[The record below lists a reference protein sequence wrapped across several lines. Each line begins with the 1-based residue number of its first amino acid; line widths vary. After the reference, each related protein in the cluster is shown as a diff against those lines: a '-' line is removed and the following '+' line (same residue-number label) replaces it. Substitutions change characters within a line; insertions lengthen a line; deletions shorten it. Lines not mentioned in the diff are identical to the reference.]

1 MSLFSAH
8 RTGGSSGSG
17 GGMSGGG
24 SGNGTNVFFGRVAGA
39 LPDALG
45 MAPIIGGG
53 GGGVGERRRE
63 QRLADARACCIGLET
78 LCCCQCLQ
86 CGACAAAVLYF
97 VDVLSSSG
105 GELLAPLF
113 AERKKTKTNRNN
125 NNSDFDF
132 SSLGHTEDDDDAS
145 RPEDRAVSDADNR
158 WPFSADYSHEPRDEN
173 RDAVRISDNAFAE
186 PHATSSPSP
195 YGQWTARQ

>member
-24 SGNGTNVFFGRVAGA
+24 SGTGTNVFFGRVAGA

-45 MAPIIGGG
+45 MAPIIGG

-97 VDVLSSSG
+97 VDHVLSSSG

-113 AERKKTKTNRNN
+113 AGREKTKTNRNN

-132 SSLGHTEDDDDAS
+132 SFGHTEDDAS
-145 RPEDRAVSDADNR
+145 QPDEGAVPGAGNR
-158 WPFSADYSHEPRDEN
+158 WQFRDDYSNEPRDVN

-195 YGQWTARQ
+195 YSQWTER

>member
-8 RTGGSSGSG
+8 RTGGSGSGSS

-45 MAPIIGGG
+45 MAPIGGG

-97 VDVLSSSG
+97 VDVLSPSG

-113 AERKKTKTNRNN
+113 AEKQKTKTKNTNN
-125 NNSDFDF
+125 FNH
-132 SSLGHTEDDDDAS
+132 HTADDGSALIFGDSMSDDDDGSAAPHPTYTEWAS
-145 RPEDRAVSDADNR
+145 RHQN
-158 WPFSADYSHEPRDEN
+158 SHQPRDER
-173 RDAVRISDNAFAE
+173 RDAVRVGGDASTVD
-186 PHATSSPSP
+186 PQ
-195 YGQWTARQ
+195 YGQWTARPSS